1 MSKLTGE
8 QWLMNGWY
16 EFLTLLESR
25 NMLMNS
31 GRKPSICK
39 VMTKVVMK
47 YSWLACLCLEAQ
59 QFIAVYIQ
67 HLWPRS
73 GSPLHVW
80 MIVGAW
86 ECYKH
91 HCKTRTP
98 RKTGALLHREHAPS
112 EGSWDLGMCKGFTPL
127 PSCWEEDYSLEIQ
140 ALDKQQRR
148 EGKIYVKEHSFYIAN
163 VHMQL
168 LTGINKSW
176 PLLLGHLWKQDFG
189 SLKHFWTHCL
199 LLRPVLES
207 SPCPDFCG
215 VSLDMHKDKYDQDI
229 PQAVFLQ

>member
-1 MSKLTGE
+1 MQYRLCYFGKQVWSSFFCCCSLFKHYLTVWANNFPATDVLQNVSYHGPLVDLGEWGAWQVSPCDFCSKQSLTFPSMSKLTGE
-8 QWLMNGWY
+8 QWLMNSWY

-59 QFIAVYIQ
+59 QFIPVYIQ

-80 MIVGAW
+80 MMVGAW

-91 HCKTRTP
+91 HCKT
-98 RKTGALLHREHAPS
+98 KS
-112 EGSWDLGMCKGFTPL
+112 SQEGWCSTASWACSVWRL
-127 PSCWEEDYSLEIQ
+127 S
-140 ALDKQQRR
+140 
-148 EGKIYVKEHSFYIAN
+148 
-163 VHMQL
+163 
-168 LTGINKSW
+168 
-176 PLLLGHLWKQDFG
+176 G
-189 SLKHFWTHCL
+189 SGD
-199 LLRPVLES
+199 V
-207 SPCPDFCG
+207 
-215 VSLDMHKDKYDQDI
+215 
-229 PQAVFLQ
+229 